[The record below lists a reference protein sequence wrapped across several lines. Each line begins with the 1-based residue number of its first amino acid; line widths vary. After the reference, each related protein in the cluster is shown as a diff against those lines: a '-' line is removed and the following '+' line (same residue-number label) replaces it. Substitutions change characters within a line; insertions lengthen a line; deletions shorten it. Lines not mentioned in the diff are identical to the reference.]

1 MNHRILQSERIS
13 VTLLISQIRKLKA
26 QKCEAE
32 ISHHLLQIHVLLSLL
47 GESSASVTKHP
58 ENTVAS
64 RVININFFSKEATQF
79 SPTPIQPNSS
89 ADPEQSGAQVLSG
102 RCSTFPKAWLSCGQ
116 VKLGHC
122 PIRVHS
128 TGSRGQHVDYI
139 CGLRPRLRLAPI
151 TLFCPVCK
159 NLVRWS
165 HVTSGDAWTWSLARK
180 SGVWLQFCY

>member
-47 GESSASVTKHP
+47 EESSASVTKHP

-79 SPTPIQPNSS
+79 SPTVLLILNSQEPKFS
-89 ADPEQSGAQVLSG
+89 QVVV
-102 RCSTFPKAWLSCGQ
+102 P
-116 VKLGHC
+116 
-122 PIRVHS
+122 HS
-128 TGSRGQHVDYI
+128 LRHGYHVD
-139 CGLRPRLRLAPI
+139 R
-151 TLFCPVCK
+151 
-159 NLVRWS
+159 
-165 HVTSGDAWTWSLARK
+165 
-180 SGVWLQFCY
+180 